1 MKVKAA
7 VLRSTDSPAPW
18 AGSVPIDVTSV
29 DLAPPQRGEVL
40 VRMEAAGVCHS
51 DLSRVAGV
59 RECHVPMLLGHEGC
73 GIVAEVGPGVTGV
86 AVGDKVTMTFMPRCG
101 ECTACRASGWR
112 LCERGLAANAAGE
125 MLAGGKRIS
134 IGDESIDHH
143 GGVSAFAEYAI
154 IDQHSLVV
162 IPNEIPSA
170 VGALLGCAVLTGGG
184 AVINAAQARAGQSIA
199 IVGMGGVGLAA
210 ALVARAIDVASIT
223 AIDTNPD
230 KLVSSV
236 DIVADDAYTPDDAIA
251 AGLTFD
257 VVIECVGHP
266 AALSSAVQLTGVGG
280 KTVTVG
286 LPKPGSTVTID
297 ALALVTSARSVIGSY
312 MGSGIPADDIQRYAQ
327 MYLDGTLAIE
337 KLITGTTTL
346 DNINTAMDRLHDGLE
361 IRQIVDL
368 VAATK
373 EQHV

>member
-1 MKVKAA
+1 MKAA

-51 DLSRVAGV
+51 DLSRIAGV

-73 GIVAEVGPGVTGV
+73 GIVAEVGPGVDGV

-101 ECTACRASGWR
+101 ECASCRASGWR

-134 IGDESIDHH
+134 IGDEVIDHH
-143 GGVSAFAEYAI
+143 GGVSAFAEYAVV
-154 IDQHSLVV
+154 DQHSVVV
-162 IPNEIPSA
+162 IPREIPSS

-184 AVINAAQARAGQSIA
+184 AVINAAQAKPGQSVA

-210 ALVARAIDVASIT
+210 ALVARAIDAASIA
-223 AIDTNPD
+223 AIDTNPE
-230 KLVSSV
+230 KLTSAIE
-236 DIVADDAYTPDDAIA
+236 IVADTAHTPEDAIA

-257 VVIECVGHP
+257 IVIECVGHP
-266 AALSSAVQLTGVGG
+266 AALASAIALTGVGG

-286 LPKPGSTVTID
+286 LPKPGSSITVD
-297 ALALVTSARSVIGSY
+297 SLALVTSARSLIGSY
-312 MGSGIPADDIQRYAQ
+312 MGSGVPADDITRYAQ
-327 MYLDGTLAIE
+327 MYLDGSLAIDR
-337 KLITGTTTL
+337 LITGTTDL
-346 DNINTAMDRLHDGLE
+346 DHINTAMDRLHDGRE
-361 IRQIVDL
+361 IRQIIDL
-368 VAATK
+368 TATQK
-373 EQHV
+373 EQNA

>member
-18 AGSVPIDVTSV
+18 AESVPIDVTEV
-29 DLAPPQRGEVL
+29 DLAPPQAGEIL
-40 VRMEAAGVCHS
+40 VRMESAGVCHS
-51 DLSRVAGV
+51 DLSRVSGV

-73 GIVAEVGPGVTGV
+73 GIVTEVGPDVQGI

-101 ECTACRASGWR
+101 SCPACLSTGWR

-125 MLAGGKRIS
+125 MLGGGSRLRI
-134 IGDESIDHH
+134 GEEVIDHH

-154 IDQHSLVV
+154 VDQHSVVV

-184 AVINAAQARAGQSIA
+184 AVINAAKAQAGQSIA

-210 ALVARAIDVASIT
+210 ALVARAIGAGSIT
-223 AIDTNPD
+223 AIDTNPE
-230 KLVSSV
+230 KLVSALE
-236 DIVADDAYTPDDAIA
+236 ITADAAHTPDDAIS

-266 AALSSAVQLTGVGG
+266 AALRSAIALTGVGG

-286 LPKPGSTVTID
+286 LPRPGSTVEID

-312 MGSGIPADDIQRYAQ
+312 MGSGIPADDITRYAQ
-327 MYLDGTLAIE
+327 MYLDGTLAIDR
-337 KLITGTTTL
+337 LITGTTTL

-361 IRQIVDL
+361 IRQIIDL
-368 VAATK
+368 TVTEK
-373 EQHV
+373 EHDA